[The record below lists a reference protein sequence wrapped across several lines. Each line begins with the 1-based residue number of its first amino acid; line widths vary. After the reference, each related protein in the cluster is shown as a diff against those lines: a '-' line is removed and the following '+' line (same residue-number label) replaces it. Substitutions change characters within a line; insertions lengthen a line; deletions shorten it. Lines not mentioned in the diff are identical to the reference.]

1 MNRPNYYKKSL
12 MSIYLLLTLA
22 MLTATPISA
31 QDLAPDKIPTPTAA
45 SLGRYGDLPVSYYTG
60 NPGISIPLYTMVS
73 RGLELPVSLDYES
86 SGVQMNVL
94 PSWTGYN
101 WTLNA
106 GGVITRSINGRPDE
120 YIFPEQ
126 AINTVVGTPKNYFS
140 CHSKLSEFL
149 RYGWNDSIRSSLTYA
164 KYDFEPDIF
173 TFHFMGKSG
182 KFFLDNNGRWRV
194 QCDEDIEVLFD
205 VTDYESQLLSPFI
218 DKYPYQYAADRNQP
232 KTIAGFKLRD
242 SKGYVY
248 EFGGFTDAIEYTT
261 PFLEAGDRED
271 IASWLATSWYL
282 TSVRDRLGNVLFTLE
297 YNRGHFMTQIYN
309 TAMFVSYKEHDQ
321 ASIWNYGESGGYCNY
336 GINQFP
342 YEMQLDAPVYLNKIH
357 SSNGVT
363 MSFQVQSSPVIMSE
377 LYESFCAQT
386 GLNQRVAKSSSSGPF
401 YYLQNSQFSQY
412 HATTG
417 TLDYGDTQEILDRTG
432 LMVLGS
438 IRIASPYDNSTYKT
452 FGLHY
457 DYTGRMHLTSVT
469 EMTGPVGGDRKIY
482 RMVYDNYDML
492 PTDCLTQA
500 CDHWGYYNGHSYT
513 LPMNYQQ
520 ADTFHLQRNA
530 NPTTLQ
536 YGALKKIIYPTG
548 GASMMEYEQNS
559 YSFVE
564 FPAHRPPVPQTSP
577 WGGMRIKSITEYED
591 SACTMLLKRKSF
603 SYTDPATGLSSGS
616 VFAKPTYLWK
626 EWQALNENGGNTTK
640 YVTTFR
646 TTSIIPLSNSFG
658 PSVGYSHVEERFS
671 NGCKNVY
678 SYSSREQAMD
688 SLIVTP
694 AFNTSARSPYDKL
707 CSREYRRGRLLS
719 SCSLDSAGN
728 KVKETVLHY
737 RTDNVEQN
745 YALASNLRFEAGSNS
760 SVFAYFPGRVY
771 NLYWPKY
778 DVVSKTERNW
788 MDNGNQTIDSVS
800 YRKSDI
806 NIHVFTPYDHFVNF
820 RCMNSETTIRGNQSM
835 TKEYVY
841 PLDAEH
847 DASPLLNQDH
857 LLQPIATKTYSYN
870 ILVKTDT
877 TVYNQQTVNGK
888 NLLMPKYEMVKR
900 GVSTDT
906 LTHFYM
912 YSPEGNLK
920 SYISKGIYTMLVWKL
935 NGNYLACKITD
946 HFPTFMDHSFN
957 DLVVFNPSLMHEL
970 AQELVV
976 NRYNYSKTMMLTFYT
991 YSPLKGITSITD
1003 PNGATTYY
1011 HYDSLW
1017 QLDRIT
1023 DDAQRVLKSFQYNYR
1038 IKP

>member
-1 MNRPNYYKKSL
+1 
-12 MSIYLLLTLA
+12 
-22 MLTATPISA
+22 
-31 QDLAPDKIPTPTAA
+31 
-45 SLGRYGDLPVSYYTG
+45 
-60 NPGISIPLYTMVS
+60 
-73 RGLELPVSLDYES
+73 
-86 SGVQMNVL
+86 
-94 PSWTGYN
+94 
-101 WTLNA
+101 
-106 GGVITRSINGRPDE
+106 
-120 YIFPEQ
+120 
-126 AINTVVGTPKNYFS
+126 
-140 CHSKLSEFL
+140 
-149 RYGWNDSIRSSLTYA
+149 
-164 KYDFEPDIF
+164 
-173 TFHFMGKSG
+173 
-182 KFFLDNNGRWRV
+182 
-194 QCDEDIEVLFD
+194 
-205 VTDYESQLLSPFI
+205 
-218 DKYPYQYAADRNQP
+218 
-232 KTIAGFKLRD
+232 
-242 SKGYVY
+242 
-248 EFGGFTDAIEYTT
+248 
-261 PFLEAGDRED
+261 
-271 IASWLATSWYL
+271 
-282 TSVRDRLGNVLFTLE
+282 
-297 YNRGHFMTQIYN
+297 
-309 TAMFVSYKEHDQ
+309 
-321 ASIWNYGESGGYCNY
+321 
-336 GINQFP
+336 
-342 YEMQLDAPVYLNKIH
+342 
-357 SSNGVT
+357 
-363 MSFQVQSSPVIMSE
+363 
-377 LYESFCAQT
+377 
-386 GLNQRVAKSSSSGPF
+386 
-401 YYLQNSQFSQY
+401 
-412 HATTG
+412 
-417 TLDYGDTQEILDRTG
+417 
-432 LMVLGS
+432 
-438 IRIASPYDNSTYKT
+438 
-452 FGLHY
+452 
-457 DYTGRMHLTSVT
+457 
-469 EMTGPVGGDRKIY
+469 
-482 RMVYDNYDML
+482 
-492 PTDCLTQA
+492 
-500 CDHWGYYNGHSYT
+500 
-513 LPMNYQQ
+513 
-520 ADTFHLQRNA
+520 
-530 NPTTLQ
+530 
-536 YGALKKIIYPTG
+536 
-548 GASMMEYEQNS
+548 MMEYEQNS